1 MEISTTNLKSL
12 NVKDSELIKDGANID
27 INLKELGISEIYPIV
42 KIFYLGFKT

>member
-12 NVKDSELIKDGANID
+12 NVKDNELIKDGVNID

-42 KIFYLGFKT
+42 